1 MTAHEPIDRYL
12 DELLVQL
19 RGSPRAVRRVLAEVE
34 AHLDDAVVNGAT
46 PEEAVV
52 RFGDVRDIASR
63 CSKQAGVSVSVLV
76 RQLILAAGLLC
87 SIGLAAVGV
96 SGAIAGAMDAA
107 YGPRFVAGDLPTI
120 TYTSERCAEYQQLAP
135 KEPTCL
141 AAAARH
147 HTDETETTRLAT
159 GVLGAVG
166 LGLWYI
172 LRRRWRTTPA
182 YGALPPA
189 LVSGVGAAVFGVA
202 TLALASEA
210 MQAITW
216 GSTAGLGQ
224 WLSAAIVS
232 AVVDAG
238 FAIAFL
244 RNLRRPALSIA

>member
-1 MTAHEPIDRYL
+1 MTDNESIDCYL

-34 AHLDDAVVNGAT
+34 AHLHDAVANGAT
-46 PEEAVV
+46 PEEAVA
-52 RFGDVRDIASR
+52 RFGDVREIASR
-63 CSKQAGVSVSVLV
+63 CSKQAGVSVSMLM

-87 SIGLAAVGV
+87 SVGLTAVGV

-120 TYTSERCAEYQQLAP
+120 TYTSERCSEYQQLAP

-147 HTDETETTRLAT
+147 HTDETETLRLAT
-159 GVLGAVG
+159 GVVGAIG
-166 LGLWYI
+166 LGLWYG

-189 LVSGVGAAVFGVA
+189 LVPAVGAAVFGVA
-202 TLALASEA
+202 TLALASQA

-216 GSTAGLGQ
+216 QSTAGLGQ

-232 AVVDAG
+232 AVVAVG
-238 FAIAFL
+238 YGVVL
-244 RNLRRPALSIA
+244 VRNLRRPVLSIP